1 MKSVAKVL
9 IVDDDKDIAEVIS
22 LVLKKEQIDSSIIND
37 SSKALEVISSKNFDY
52 DLILL
57 DIMMPGLSGTEVCS
71 RVRDIV
77 NIPIIFV
84 SAKSEM
90 VDKIVGYEI
99 GGDDYITKPFDN
111 TELVLKVKSHLRLN
125 KRSNLRNVGNI
136 IKIGEIS
143 LNTESFEV
151 KKNDKRVD
159 LSTREFELLRY
170 LMENAGIALSKE
182 QIFENVWGSEYGD
195 IGTVAVN
202 IKSVRDKLEDNDKYI
217 LTIWGYGYK
226 FVRVIDDE
234 TNIWSSVIKRKFLIL
249 ISIIVLINAC
259 SLALWYNV
267 RIKPTFIHNDYIRR
281 EIETKE
287 IKKEYESI
295 EKLELE
301 LKRIS
306 KKYETRFSV
315 LDDNQKTVVEVYVK
329 NTDFFLFSDV
339 VKVDDEMFIITAYLH
354 RDFSVASMVLS
365 MIFFQIFVIF
375 VLMTSTFYA
384 TGKTIINPIQ
394 RIVNDIRA
402 YKFGKKPVRNE
413 VSTELDIIQ
422 NEFVNLVDSLEEEKR
437 EQNRIIASISHDI
450 KTPLTSIISY
460 SYLLDD
466 DSLSREEIVKYSVK
480 INEKAHH
487 IKNIL
492 GTFDEYLTSYDN
504 KKLKLDDILVKD
516 IVSDLIT
523 DYKVE

>member
-1 MKSVAKVL
+1 MKSVSKVL

-234 TNIWSSVIKRKFLIL
+234 TNI
-249 ISIIVLINAC
+249 
-259 SLALWYNV
+259 
-267 RIKPTFIHNDYIRR
+267 
-281 EIETKE
+281 
-287 IKKEYESI
+287 
-295 EKLELE
+295 
-301 LKRIS
+301 
-306 KKYETRFSV
+306 
-315 LDDNQKTVVEVYVK
+315 
-329 NTDFFLFSDV
+329 
-339 VKVDDEMFIITAYLH
+339 
-354 RDFSVASMVLS
+354 
-365 MIFFQIFVIF
+365 
-375 VLMTSTFYA
+375 
-384 TGKTIINPIQ
+384 
-394 RIVNDIRA
+394 
-402 YKFGKKPVRNE
+402 
-413 VSTELDIIQ
+413 
-422 NEFVNLVDSLEEEKR
+422 
-437 EQNRIIASISHDI
+437 
-450 KTPLTSIISY
+450 
-460 SYLLDD
+460 
-466 DSLSREEIVKYSVK
+466 
-480 INEKAHH
+480 
-487 IKNIL
+487 
-492 GTFDEYLTSYDN
+492 
-504 KKLKLDDILVKD
+504 
-516 IVSDLIT
+516 
-523 DYKVE
+523 